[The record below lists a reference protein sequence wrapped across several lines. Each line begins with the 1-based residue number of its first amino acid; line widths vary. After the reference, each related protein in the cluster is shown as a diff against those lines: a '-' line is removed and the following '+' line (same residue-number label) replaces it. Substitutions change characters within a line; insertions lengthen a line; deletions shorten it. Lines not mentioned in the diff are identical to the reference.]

1 MKCEY
6 LHPSFKA
13 QAYLH
18 NLTEFIPWT
27 NFCYKSASFR
37 LPHVATTLGSLAPHP
52 LHMEAILSLQ
62 DLALSSFGF
71 PRNQPE
77 GDFCADALLEGV
89 DSRSATVGVR
99 EGRGCGREMSARWWR
114 VTMLATPC
122 WPQLPQNTQWGCF
135 ISYCVHHRCV
145 QRHTGGRKEKDL
157 PPRPFFPSF
166 SHRVLVP
173 VFY

>member
-13 QAYLH
+13 RAYLH
-18 NLTEFIPWT
+18 NLTEIIPWT
-27 NFCYKSASFR
+27 NFCNRSASFR
-37 LPHVATTLGSLAPHP
+37 LPHVATTLGSLPPHP
-52 LHMEAILSLQ
+52 LHMGAKLSLQ

-77 GDFCADALLEGV
+77 GDVCADALLEGV

-99 EGRGCGREMSARWWR
+99 EERGCGREMNARWWR

-122 WPQLPQNTQWGCF
+122 WPHHAGHSFPQTHSGVASSARASPETHWGKKGEEFTLQTLLSFLLP
-135 ISYCVHHRCV
+135 
-145 QRHTGGRKEKDL
+145 
-157 PPRPFFPSF
+157 
-166 SHRVLVP
+166 
-173 VFY
+173 